1 MIFCLNYF
9 YEQLKEANTLLIYT
23 THAFWIIIG
32 FLIYISGTFFLYIYA
47 ENTLQDKNFQNQ
59 YVIINSV
66 FNLLRNILFSIAM
79 LMKPESKS
87 QPDFPNEHFISD
99 WNNTRSFKNVN

>member
-1 MIFCLNYF
+1 MLFCLNYF

-23 THAFWIIIG
+23 THDFWIVIG

-47 ENTLQDKNFQNQ
+47 ENTLQDKGFQDQ

-79 LMKPESKS
+79 LMKPEPESPPNF
-87 QPDFPNEHFISD
+87 PDESHISD
-99 WNNTRSFKNVN
+99 WNHARSFKNVN